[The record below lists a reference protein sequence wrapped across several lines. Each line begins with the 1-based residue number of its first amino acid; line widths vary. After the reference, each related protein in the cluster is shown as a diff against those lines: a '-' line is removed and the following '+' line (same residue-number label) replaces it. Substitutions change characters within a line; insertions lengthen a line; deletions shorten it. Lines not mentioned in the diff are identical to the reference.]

1 MGGFFRGC
9 VSYDFPLGVL
19 HTKSVILLSLMVHDK
34 IQRQC
39 LNLNEEQHILVH

>member
-19 HTKSVILLSLMVHDK
+19 HTKSVILLSLVVHA
-34 IQRQC
+34 QRQC